1 MFWNAEEG
9 YMSETTVTDVKTGRR
24 SGKGTAPLSVSV
36 INLDPS
42 LGCDSAT
49 FQQCSDRA
57 LSSWKVVRDAFRVIF
72 PVSARLPLDQPN
84 PFLGW
89 FLKAELFGAPANYYA
104 TFHAYEQLFDALITG
119 TWSAKSSDSCLS
131 EVLPA
136 V

>member
-1 MFWNAEEG
+1 
-9 YMSETTVTDVKTGRR
+9 MSETTVTDVKTGRR

-89 FLKAELFGAPANYYA
+89 FLKAELFGAPVRR
-104 TFHAYEQLFDALITG
+104 QLLPRFGGNIDWILFLG
-119 TWSAKSSDSCLS
+119 ELLCNVSCI
-131 EVLPA
+131 
-136 V
+136 